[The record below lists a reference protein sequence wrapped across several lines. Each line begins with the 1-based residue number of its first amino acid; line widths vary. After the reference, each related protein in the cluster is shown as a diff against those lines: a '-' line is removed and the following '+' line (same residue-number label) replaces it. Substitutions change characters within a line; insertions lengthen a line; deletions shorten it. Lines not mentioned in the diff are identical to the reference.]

1 MKKLLF
7 FTDIDQVHIDNC
19 PGWGNKSVSYKV
31 KTLKHKAQQST
42 IETLVKAKLQRQTSE
57 GQPDLW

>member
-1 MKKLLF
+1 MY
-7 FTDIDQVHIDNC
+7 
-19 PGWGNKSVSYKV
+19 KSVSYKV